1 MATAAPAKPLTKVGK
16 NSPYEDGVQNNWADA
31 AEYAA
36 EDAPE
41 SENSNLIPKK
51 SWSDKWKES
60 TNWEKAGMIKH
71 EVQSAQMASM
81 IVAPIVSSAIT
92 ANCQTN
98 NLKEQAFLAKQRA
111 KQLQAKW
118 SSIQGDE
125 EAFSSDVQNDT
136 SAALKLISTTQTNMA
151 IQRAI
156 FLRNYKNTQKIG
168 MFLITLV
175 FFALLIKWVFFGKNV
190 DPFIP
195 GLVGKKGKKR
205 STSRRKSKKKW
216 WKF

>member
-1 MATAAPAKPLTKVGK
+1 MDTAAPAKPPVSKK
-16 NSPYEDGVQNNWADA
+16 SPYDDGVVNNWASSVQNLGA
-31 AEYAA
+31 
-36 EDAPE
+36 
-41 SENSNLIPKK
+41 SEGEKLIPKASWEDQWSKAK
-51 SWSDKWKES
+51 SAA
-60 TNWEKAGMIKH
+60 WEKAGR
-71 EVQSAQMASM
+71 VASGAQSAQMASM

-98 NLKEQAFLAKQRA
+98 NLKEQASLAKQRA

-156 FLRNYKNTQKIG
+156 FLQSYKNIQKIG

-195 GLVGKKGKKR
+195 GLVGKKGKRR

>member
-1 MATAAPAKPLTKVGK
+1 MSTVAATPPVSKH
-16 NSPYEDGVQNNWADA
+16 SPYEAGVKNDWASEKLGAQQGQPPTDKKTWTQQWNA
-31 AEYAA
+31 A
-36 EDAPE
+36 
-41 SENSNLIPKK
+41 
-51 SWSDKWKES
+51 DKWG
-60 TNWEKAGMIKH
+60 KAEMAFGLAQKA
-71 EVQSAQMASM
+71 QSMSM
-81 IVAPIVSSAIT
+81 ISAPIVSSAMT

-98 NLKEQAFLAKQRA
+98 NLKEQAFLAKQKA
-111 KQLQAKW
+111 KQLDAKW
-118 SSIQGDE
+118 SAIQGDE

-195 GLVGKKGKKR
+195 GLVGKKGKRR

>member
-1 MATAAPAKPLTKVGK
+1 MNTTAAVKTVVGK
-16 NSPYEDGVQNNWADA
+16 KSPYEDSVKNDW
-31 AEYAA
+31 
-36 EDAPE
+36 APE
-41 SENSNLIPKK
+41 KLGAQQGQAPTDKK
-51 SWSDKWKES
+51 SWSDQWKEADK
-60 TNWEKAGMIKH
+60 WGKAEMAFGL
-71 EVQSAQMASM
+71 AQKAQAMSM
-81 IVAPIVSSAIT
+81 ISAPIVSSAMT

-98 NLKEQAFLAKQRA
+98 NLKEQAFLAKQKA
-111 KQLQAKW
+111 KQLDAKW
-118 SSIQGDE
+118 SAIQGDE

>member
-1 MATAAPAKPLTKVGK
+1 MSTVAATPPVSKH
-16 NSPYEDGVQNNWADA
+16 SPYEDGVKNDW
-31 AEYAA
+31 
-36 EDAPE
+36 APE
-41 SENSNLIPKK
+41 NLGAQQGQAPTDKK
-51 SWSDKWKES
+51 SWSDQWKEADK
-60 TNWEKAGMIKH
+60 WGKAEMAFGL
-71 EVQSAQMASM
+71 AQKAQAMSM
-81 IVAPIVSSAIT
+81 ISAPIVSSAMT

-98 NLKEQAFLAKQRA
+98 NLKEQAFLAKQKA
-111 KQLQAKW
+111 KQLDAKW
-118 SSIQGDE
+118 SAIQGDE

>member
-1 MATAAPAKPLTKVGK
+1 MDTAAPAKPPVSKK
-16 NSPYEDGVQNNWADA
+16 SPYDDGVVNNWATSSVQNLGA
-31 AEYAA
+31 
-36 EDAPE
+36 
-41 SENSNLIPKK
+41 SEGENLIPKASWKDQWTK
-51 SWSDKWKES
+51 SAA
-60 TNWEKAGMIKH
+60 WEKAGR
-71 EVQSAQMASM
+71 VASGAQSAQMASM

-98 NLKEQAFLAKQRA
+98 NLKEQASLAKQRA

-156 FLRNYKNTQKIG
+156 FLQSYKNIQKIG

-195 GLVGKKGKKR
+195 GLVGKKGKRR